1 MDEVIQQANDRS
13 TSMSE
18 SATSAQVAI
27 VTGAGSGIGAAIAR
41 DLGGRGT
48 NLVLVGRRGE
58 LLDERVAEIE
68 AGGGTAVAVPGDVR
82 EFADLERAV
91 DVAIERW
98 NRIDVLIANAAI
110 ADFGPIAEAD
120 PELWRDVILTNVLG
134 VMFAVRAT
142 LPHMLKA
149 GTGHIVIT
157 ASGSGRVTYVG
168 EPAYV
173 ASKHATVA
181 FADCLRQEV
190 APAGIRVSVIEPGL
204 VETPLIHVYA
214 GSNDMVGE
222 VDALSPEDIARAV
235 RYVLDQ
241 PPGVNVF
248 EVLVRP
254 TRQLL

>member
-1 MDEVIQQANDRS
+1 MRDL
-13 TSMSE
+13 
-18 SATSAQVAI
+18 ATEAQVAI

-41 DLGGRGT
+41 DLGARGT
-48 NLVLVGRRGE
+48 KLVLFGRRGQ
-58 LLDERVAEIE
+58 LLHERVVEIE
-68 AGGGTAVAVPGDVR
+68 AAGGTALAAAGDVR
-82 EFADLERAV
+82 EFADLERA
-91 DVAIERW
+91 ANLALERW
-98 NRIDVLIANAAI
+98 GRIDILVANAAI

-120 PELWRDVILTNVLG
+120 PELWRDVIVTNVLG
-134 VMFAVRAT
+134 VMFAVRAV

-149 GTGHIVIT
+149 GSGHVVIT

-181 FADCLRQEV
+181 FADCLRLEV
-190 APAGIRVSVIEPGL
+190 APAGIRVSLIEPGL
-204 VETPLIHVYA
+204 VETPLIHVYE

-222 VDALSPEDIARAV
+222 VDALTPEDIARAV

>member
-1 MDEVIQQANDRS
+1 
-13 TSMSE
+13 MSE
-18 SATSAQVAI
+18 SATHAQVAI

-41 DLGGRGT
+41 DLGGRGA

-68 AGGGTAVAVPGDVR
+68 AGDGTAVAVPGDVR

-91 DVAIERW
+91 NVAIERW
-98 NRIDVLIANAAI
+98 GRVDVLVANAAI

-120 PELWRDVILTNVLG
+120 PELWRDVIVTNVLG

-149 GTGHIVIT
+149 GAGHVVIT

>member
-1 MDEVIQQANDRS
+1 MTDLA
-13 TSMSE
+13 
-18 SATSAQVAI
+18 SAAQVAI

-41 DLGGRGT
+41 DLGARGT
-48 NLVLVGRRGE
+48 KLVLVGRRGR

-68 AGGGTAVAVPGDVR
+68 AAGGTALAAPGDVR
-82 EFADLERAV
+82 EFADLERAAN
-91 DVAIERW
+91 VALERW
-98 NRIDVLIANAAI
+98 GRIDILVANAAI

-120 PELWRDVILTNVLG
+120 PELWRDVIATNVLG
-134 VMFAVRAT
+134 VMFAVRAV
-142 LPHMLKA
+142 LPHMLN
-149 GTGHIVIT
+149 TGSGHVVIT

-181 FADCLRQEV
+181 FADCLRLEV
-190 APAGIRVSVIEPGL
+190 APAGIRVSLIEPGL
-204 VETPLIHVYA
+204 VETPLIHVYE

-222 VDALSPEDIARAV
+222 VDALTPEDIARAV

>member
-1 MDEVIQQANDRS
+1 
-13 TSMSE
+13 MSDL
-18 SATSAQVAI
+18 ATQAQVAI

-41 DLGGRGT
+41 DLGARGT
-48 NLVLVGRRGE
+48 NLVLVGRRAE
-58 LLDERVAEIE
+58 LLDERVAEIM
-68 AGGGTAVAVPGDVR
+68 AGGGSALASPGDVR
-82 EFADLERAV
+82 EFADLERAAS
-91 DVAIERW
+91 VALDHW
-98 NRIDVLIANAAI
+98 GRIDVLVANAAI

-120 PELWRDVILTNVLG
+120 PELWRDVIVTNVLG
-134 VMFAVRAT
+134 VMYAVRAV
-142 LPHMLKA
+142 LPHMLGA
-149 GTGHIVIT
+149 GSGHVVIT

-181 FADCLRQEV
+181 FADCLRLEV
-190 APAGIRVSVIEPGL
+190 AAAGIRVSVIEPGL
-204 VETPLIHVYA
+204 VETPLIHVYE

-222 VDALSPEDIARAV
+222 VDALTPEDIARAV

>member
-1 MDEVIQQANDRS
+1 
-13 TSMSE
+13 MSE
-18 SATSAQVAI
+18 SATRAEVAI

-41 DLGGRGT
+41 ELGANGT
-48 NLVLVGRRGE
+48 NVVLVGRRGQ
-58 LLDERVAEIE
+58 LLDERVAEIQ
-68 AGGGTAVAVPGDVR
+68 ASGGTAVAVPGDVR
-82 EFADLERAV
+82 EFADLERA
-91 DVAIERW
+91 ASFALQRW
-98 NRIDVLIANAAI
+98 GRIDVLVANAAI

-120 PELWRDVILTNVLG
+120 PAMWRDVIMTNVLG
-134 VMFAVRAT
+134 VMFAVRAV
-142 LPHMLKA
+142 LAQMLKA
-149 GTGHIVIT
+149 GSGHVVIT

-204 VETPLIHVYA
+204 VETPLIHVHE
-214 GSNDMVGE
+214 GSNDMVGD
-222 VDALSPEDIARAV
+222 VAALSPDDIARAV

-254 TRQLL
+254 TGQLL

>member
-1 MDEVIQQANDRS
+1 
-13 TSMSE
+13 MSGP
-18 SATSAQVAI
+18 ATQAQVAI

-41 DLGGRGT
+41 DLGAGGT
-48 NLVLVGRRGE
+48 KLVLVGRRAA
-58 LLDERVAEIE
+58 LLEDRVTEIE
-68 AGGGTAVAVPGDVR
+68 ARGGTAFAVPGDVR
-82 EFADLERAV
+82 EFVDLERAAA
-91 DVAIERW
+91 VALERW
-98 NRIDVLIANAAI
+98 GRIDVLVANAAI

-120 PELWRDVILTNVLG
+120 PELWRDVIVTNVLG
-134 VMFAVRAT
+134 VMFAVRAV
-142 LPHMLKA
+142 LPHMLTA
-149 GTGHIVIT
+149 GSGHIIIT

-181 FADCLRQEV
+181 FADCLRLEV
-190 APAGIRVSVIEPGL
+190 APAGIRVSLIEPGL
-204 VETPLIHVYA
+204 VETPLIHVYE

-222 VDALSPEDIARAV
+222 VDALTPEDIARAV